1 MRAAKILKHSS
12 TAFPQTALGKR
23 GSPIGEQL
31 QPELGIS
38 RAKHVLSNVEGT
50 QRVQRSE
57 KKREN
62 HS

>member
-38 RAKHVLSNVEGT
+38 RAKP